1 MKFDHEKLEVYKAA
15 LSFLRISS
23 LLTDS
28 FPPGRAYLAD
38 QLNRAS
44 LSICLN
50 TAEGAGEYSRKDKA
64 RFYRMARRSATECAS
79 ILDACRILEIG
90 AENLLEEGRVILLKI
105 VSMKVKLI
113 KALDGPRLGHG
124 QGHGQSQS

>member
-15 LSFLRISS
+15 LSFIRLSS

-28 FPPGRAYLAD
+28 FPPGKAYLTD
-38 QLNRAS
+38 QLHRAA

-79 ILDACRILEIG
+79 ILDVCRTFEIG
-90 AENLLEEGRVILLKI
+90 TEELLGEGRTILLKI

-124 QGHGQSQS
+124 HGQGQPLR